1 MQKVYQPP
9 ASYDSGSL
17 HAAESI
23 NPEIDLQRGPD
34 RYCLPL
40 KHARLEFV
48 LLNCLDRLLIEAL
61 GIRTKLGSTVSAI
74 DFTKW
79 TSCGFPLMST
89 TSPMVHVPLI
99 FFLRALSVN
108 SGSTE

>member
-61 GIRTKLGSTVSAI
+61 GIRTKLGRHSLSDRLHQMDILRISFNVHDQSDGACSA
-74 DFTKW
+74 DLLFT
-79 TSCGFPLMST
+79 SLDS
-89 TSPMVHVPLI
+89 
-99 FFLRALSVN
+99 
-108 SGSTE
+108 